1 MPIVNIDREEPLG
14 VRIEPDDKVP
24 VRIDSP
30 VQVKVSEP
38 PLRVN
43 VHDPTKQMFEFKLNV
58 RRALN
63 GDLMIFDHNDID
75 IMILT
80 EKKKIVAFAKDM
92 MSDVVYGAENR
103 LFNYLRKQG
112 VIAYDSIQGG
122 NVYGSM
128 EGLMLE
134 MKGDKQ
140 PETVDYVLYQISE
153 WLNTE
158 RPYFE
163 SNQAYDDMMDDHL
176 LHPEDEFSTELGE
189 VPHEEEKGGILQ
201 RGMFSPYYYGR
212 YTY

>member
-1 MPIVNIDREEPLG
+1 MPLVNIDREEVG
-14 VRIEPDDKVP
+14 VNINPEDRIP
-24 VRIDSP
+24 VRVDNS
-30 VQVKVSEP
+30 VKVTVAEP
-38 PLRVN
+38 PIRVN
-43 VHDPTKQMFEFKLNV
+43 VNDPTKHKFEFKLKV

-63 GDLMIFDHNDID
+63 GDLMIFDHKDID

-103 LFNYLRKQG
+103 LFTYLRRQG

-140 PETVDYVLYQISE
+140 PETLDYVLYQINE
-153 WLNTE
+153 WMITE
-158 RPYFE
+158 KPYFK
-163 SNQAYDDMMDDHL
+163 SNEAYEDMMDDHL
-176 LHPEDEFSTELGE
+176 LNPDDEFSTELGE
-189 VPHEEEKGGILQ
+189 VPHEEEKGGIRQ
-201 RGMFSPYYYGR
+201 NGMFSPYYYGR

>member
-1 MPIVNIDREEPLG
+1 MPIINIDREEPLG
-14 VRIEPDDKVP
+14 IRIEPDETIP
-24 VRIDSP
+24 VRVDSS
-30 VQVKVSEP
+30 VQVKVNDP

-43 VHDPTKQMFEFKLNV
+43 INDPSKQVFEFKLNV

-92 MSDVVYGAENR
+92 MSDIVYGAENR

-134 MKGDKQ
+134 MKGEKQ

-153 WLNTE
+153 WMHSE

-163 SNQAYDDMMDDHL
+163 SNEAYDNMMDDHL
-176 LHPEDEFSTELGE
+176 LDPDDEFSTELGE

>member
-1 MPIVNIDREEPLG
+1 MPIIDIERERPLG
-14 VRIEPDDKVP
+14 VSIDPEEKIPVSIDNTLKVN
-24 VRIDSP
+24 IA
-30 VQVKVSEP
+30 EP
-38 PLRVN
+38 PVRVN
-43 VHDPTKQMFEFKLNV
+43 VYDPTKQVFEFKLNM

-92 MSDVVYGAENR
+92 MSDIVYGAENR
-103 LFNYLRKQG
+103 LFTYLRKQG
-112 VIAYDSIQGG
+112 IIAYDSIQGG

-140 PETVDYVLYQISE
+140 PETIDYVLFQISE
-153 WLNTE
+153 WMNSE

-163 SNQAYDDMMDDHL
+163 SNDAYDNMMDDHL
-176 LHPEDEFSTELGE
+176 LDPDKEHSTELGE